1 MSKILNQLI
10 RKEIDKSA
18 KLRNLIKDSEM
29 SKQMSFKLS
38 LELKEKDKK
47 ISFYKKLNKAMR
59 EVSR

>member
-1 MSKILNQLI
+1 MKILNQLI

-18 KLRNLIKDSEM
+18 KMCNLIKDSEM

-47 ISFYKKLNKAMR
+47 IIFYKKLSKAMR